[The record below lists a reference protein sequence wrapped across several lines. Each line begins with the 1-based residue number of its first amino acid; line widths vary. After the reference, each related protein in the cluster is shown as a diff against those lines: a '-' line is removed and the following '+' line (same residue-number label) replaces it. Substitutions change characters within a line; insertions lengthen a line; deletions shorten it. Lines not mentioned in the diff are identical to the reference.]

1 MADLEEL
8 AVKRDRGYLVRLVL
22 GLGVGMIAGVFLY
35 RGLTGEGVTGC
46 VAGALLGQGAASDG
60 AAGAG
65 K

>member
-22 GLGVGMIAGVFLY
+22 LLGVGVVAGVFLF

-46 VAGALLGQGAASDG
+46 VADALLGQGAKTEG